1 VGSVGYKRVRRS
13 ACRVPGAGLL
23 LSFLLVYVAGG
34 CRGASERPPDP
45 EVEGARA
52 LGLEGGA
59 RLHRVILG
67 GRGAEEH
74 VLPARVRA
82 VPGDGIEFVTVDHRV
97 HNLSFPADSISREAR
112 DFLTST
118 AQESIPPLLHRGNR
132 FILRLVGAPLG
143 RFPFLSE
150 GHGGT
155 AYGVIEVVS
164 PTDSLA
170 TGPS

>member
-1 VGSVGYKRVRRS
+1 M
-13 ACRVPGAGLL
+13 
-23 LSFLLVYVAGG
+23 
-34 CRGASERPPDP
+34 PPDP

-67 GRGAEEH
+67 GRGSEEH
-74 VLPARVRA
+74 LLPARTRA
-82 VPGDGIEFVTVDHRV
+82 VPGDAVEFVTVDHRV
-97 HNLSFPADSISREAR
+97 HNLSFPPDSLTPEALN
-112 DFLTST
+112 FLTST

-132 FILRLVGAPLG
+132 FILRLSGAPVG
-143 RFPFLSE
+143 RLPFVSE

-155 AYGVIEVVS
+155 AYGVIEVIP